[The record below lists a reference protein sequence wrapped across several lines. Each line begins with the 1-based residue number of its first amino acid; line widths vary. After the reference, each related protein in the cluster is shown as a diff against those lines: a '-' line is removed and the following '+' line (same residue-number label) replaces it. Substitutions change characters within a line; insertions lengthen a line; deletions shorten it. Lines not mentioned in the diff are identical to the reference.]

1 MPVRIFRYL
10 PPSPNETRAFY
21 VLAFGS
27 FVGQFV
33 AFAFA
38 LGAPSAMQGAVAV
51 AVGGGLAILARFFG
65 ATWAFDSRRRRARN
79 GRIELESDGVRYF
92 NENGQATFVRWDEI
106 TKADTKNGRLQL
118 EFRGKKWS
126 FGARE
131 VENGMALTQEI
142 TRRVAK
148 PQSKSNFIPL
158 EPM

>member
-1 MPVRIFRYL
+1 MRIFRYL
-10 PPSPNETRAFY
+10 PPSPDETRAFY
-21 VLAFGS
+21 FLAFGS

-38 LGAPSAMQGAVAV
+38 LGAPNAMAGAV
-51 AVGGGLAILARFFG
+51 AVGGGLAILARFFS
-65 ATWAFDSRRRRARN
+65 ATWQFDSRRRRARN
-79 GRIELESDGVRYF
+79 GRIELES
-92 NENGQATFVRWDEI
+92 NGLRFFDEKGAGTFVRWDEI

-118 EFRGKKWS
+118 EFRGRKWS

-148 PQSKSNFIPL
+148 PQSKSTFIPL

>member
-1 MPVRIFRYL
+1 MRIFRYL
-10 PPSPNETRAFY
+10 PPSPAETRGFY
-21 VLAFGS
+21 MLAFGS

-38 LGAPSAMQGAVAV
+38 LGAPTTLAGAV
-51 AVGGGLAILARFFG
+51 AVGGGLAILARFLG
-65 ATWAFDSRRRRARN
+65 ATWQFDARRRRARN
-79 GRIELESDGVRYF
+79 GRIELESNGVRF
-92 NENGQATFVRWDEI
+92 FGESGRATFVRWDEI
-106 TKADTKNGRLQL
+106 TRADTKNGRLQL
-118 EFRGKKWS
+118 EFRGQKWS

-148 PQSKSNFIPL
+148 PKSQSNFIPL

>member
-1 MPVRIFRYL
+1 MRTFRYL
-10 PPSPNETRAFY
+10 PPSPDETRAFY

-27 FVGQFV
+27 FIGQFV
-33 AFAFA
+33 AFALVIA
-38 LGAPSAMQGAVAV
+38 APNPSAQWVAL
-51 AVGGGLAILARFFG
+51 GGGLAILARFVG
-65 ATWAFDSRRRRARN
+65 ATWQFDMRRRRARN
-79 GRIELESDGVRYF
+79 GRIELESDGVRF
-92 NENGQATFVRWDEI
+92 FTESGKKTFVRWDQV

-118 EFRGKKWS
+118 EFRGRKWS